1 MRTAALFLSCI
12 LIWGST
18 WYAITFQLGAVPVQ
32 WSVTWRFLI
41 AATVLFGYCAISGRS
56 LRLRL
61 RGHLTC
67 AGLGAMFFSVNY
79 AFVYWG
85 TDYLPSGLV
94 AVLFSMIAIL
104 NQVNGA
110 LFLGQ
115 RIEARVLFGALAG
128 LGGLVLIF
136 LPEIERLSLDSSA
149 VTGILLVLTGTLIAS
164 FGNTVAASGSGR
176 SLPLLVFNGYG
187 MLYGALI
194 MAVIALLMGQPPAI
208 ATDAPYLLSLLYL
221 AVLGTVVTFTM
232 YLTLLK
238 TVGVGRAAYIP
249 VAIPVVALAISTL
262 FEGYSWTFAAGAGVL
277 LVVGGNLLLIR
288 RRPAASAQADD

>member
-1 MRTAALFLSCI
+1 MRTAALFISCI

-18 WYAITFQLGAVPVQ
+18 WYAITFQLGTVPVQ
-32 WSVTWRFLI
+32 WSIVWRFLI
-41 AATVLFGYCAISGRS
+41 AAILLLGYCAISGRT
-56 LRLRL
+56 LRLGARA
-61 RGHLTC
+61 HFVC
-67 AGLGAMFFSVNY
+67 AALGTMFFSVNY

-115 RIEARVLFGALAG
+115 RIEPRVLLGAVAG

-149 VTGILLVLTGTLIAS
+149 VTGILLCLAGALVAS
-164 FGNTVAASGSGR
+164 FGNTVAASGAGR
-176 SLPLLVFNGYG
+176 SLPLLTFNGYG

-194 MAVIALLMGQPPAI
+194 MAVIALAMGLPPGLSMAP
-208 ATDAPYLLSLLYL
+208 PYLLSLLYL
-221 AVLGTVVTFTM
+221 SVLGTVVTFTM

-238 TVGVGRAAYIP
+238 TVGIGRAAYIP
-249 VAIPVVALAISTL
+249 VAIPVVALAISTI
-262 FEGYSWTFAAGAGVL
+262 FEGYGWTLSAATGVL
-277 LVVGGNLLLIR
+277 LVVSGNLLLIR
-288 RRPAASAQADD
+288 RRAGPVVKASN